1 MSDAS
6 TLSTSAYALP
16 VSLQAL
22 IDETQG
28 QRDATWEGRQVL
40 ILNQAWGSLV
50 LSREGGQVL
59 HYAPRGQGP
68 WLWMSS
74 TPKPLPAAI
83 RGGIP
88 VCWPRFAD
96 EASDIDLPFHGI
108 VRKMPWQIDAVD
120 GNDEGVEIHISP
132 AEAVDL
138 QLFPRCVILASA
150 QRLRVELITEH
161 RGTTPVR
168 FTQALHTYLAVQNT
182 HSCRVEELT
191 GARYIDKM
199 KGGQEADQVGEL
211 AIRGPLDRIY
221 HSAVPLTLDDGNRRL
236 RISKEGS
243 DSSVIWHPGIEG
255 RPADVPE
262 AELNGYL
269 CVEAACTRLD
279 PIWLPP
285 GGQHL
290 LAQELSLA

>member
-6 TLSTSAYALP
+6 NASVPHALP
-16 VSLQAL
+16 ASLQTL
-22 IDETQG
+22 VEGTTG
-28 QRDATWEGRQVL
+28 QRDVTWEGRQLLV
-40 ILNQAWGSLV
+40 LNQPWGSLA

-59 HYAPRGQGP
+59 HFAPRGQAP
-68 WLWMSS
+68 WLWISS

-108 VRKMPWQIDAVD
+108 ARKMAWQIDAVD
-120 GNDEGVEIHISP
+120 GDDEGVEIHISP

-138 QLFPRCVILASA
+138 QLLPRCVILASA

-168 FTQALHTYLAVQNT
+168 FTQALHTYLAVSDT
-182 HSCRVEELT
+182 HVCRIEGLT
-191 GARYIDKM
+191 GARYIDKL
-199 KGGQEADQVGEL
+199 KGGQEVDQVGEL

-221 HSAVPLTLDDGNRRL
+221 HSAIPLMLHDTARRL
-236 RISKEGS
+236 RVSKEGS
-243 DSSVIWHPGIEG
+243 DSTVVWHPGNEG
-255 RPADVPE
+255 RPADIPE

-269 CVEAACTRLD
+269 CIEAACTRLD